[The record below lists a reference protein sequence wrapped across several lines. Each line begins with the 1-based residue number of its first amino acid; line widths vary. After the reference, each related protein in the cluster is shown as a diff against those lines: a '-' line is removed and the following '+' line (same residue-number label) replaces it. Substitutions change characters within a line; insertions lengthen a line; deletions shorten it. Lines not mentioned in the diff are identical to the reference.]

1 MATQLY
7 PQRFNHGDNSVAL
20 AYNNTTTGQNIYIQP
35 GPVLVYR
42 IIFLALTAITTGTS
56 GTLTVGVYDGSTLIG
71 SANFIAGTDGADAYH
86 YAELTTPVAVD
97 ASGTGVLTVKVIS
110 NTGVTGG
117 TVRAIVQYL

>member
-1 MATQLY
+1 MAVQLY
-7 PQRFNHGDNSVAL
+7 PQRFNHGDNPVAL
-20 AYNNTTTGQNIYIQP
+20 AYNGTQQNIYIQP

-42 IIFLALTAITTGTS
+42 IALVALTAITTGTS

-71 SANFIAGTDGADAYH
+71 SVNFTAGTDGADAYH
-86 YAELTTPVAVD
+86 YVELTTPVAVD

-117 TVRAIVQYL
+117 TVKAIVQYL